1 MSIRKVIAYP
11 IFWVGM
17 AFTIIGTLIVGVA
30 ESIFLEA

>member
-17 AFTIIGTLIVGVA
+17 ALTIVGTLIVGVA

>member
-17 AFTIIGTLIVGVA
+17 ALTIVGTLIVDVA

>member
-1 MSIRKVIAYP
+1 MSICKVIAYP

-17 AFTIIGTLIVGVA
+17 ALTIIGTLIVGVA